1 MNWREEP
8 LKEFIVMAL
17 TPISLPLVMVLWRRP
32 YTLTAVLLLLSAV
45 SLYIKNDR
53 KFVLFFIFTGLSGA
67 AAEYLGIHSGAWK
80 YMEPQVLGLPLWL
93 PILWGVA
100 ALYMQSQ
107 YHLAEWLYDNREKVA
122 DKLRN
127 LT

>member
-1 MNWREEP
+1 
-8 LKEFIVMAL
+8 
-17 TPISLPLVMVLWRRP
+17 MVLWRRP
-32 YTLTAVLLLLSAV
+32 YTLTAVLLVLSAV

-107 YHLAEWLYDNREKVA
+107 YHLAKLVYNNR
-122 DKLRN
+122 DKMKGFFLN
-127 LT
+127 IKD